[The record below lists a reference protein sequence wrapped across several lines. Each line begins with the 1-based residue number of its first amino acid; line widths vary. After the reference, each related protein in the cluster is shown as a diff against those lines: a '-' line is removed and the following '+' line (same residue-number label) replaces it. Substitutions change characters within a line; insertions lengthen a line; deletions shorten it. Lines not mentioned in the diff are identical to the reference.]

1 MGIGRSRA
9 ARSQAAS
16 ASGHG
21 HVIQV
26 SGSGNTVC
34 ASGPA
39 DPAPMLRLPA
49 EPAHLAGR
57 EKEAEAV
64 LALLAPSSRARAATV
79 VSVLSGLPGIG
90 KTALALHVAHQAV
103 ARGWFPGGALFL
115 HLRGHD
121 PAGPVGAEEA
131 IGTLARAL
139 CVDDAMTPD
148 EQTGLCQAAL
158 NRLADEGRAVLL
170 IADDASSA
178 LQIERLVPAR
188 SEHRLLVTS
197 RHLLTGPSLRA
208 RLFGLDEL
216 APRGAADLI
225 AETLR
230 HARPDDPRLRETD
243 AIAELAGHCCR
254 HPLALHIAASLL
266 TTDPGRAVAALVAEL
281 ADAHTRLD
289 VLRYEDGGHTTA
301 VQAAFHLSYQ
311 RLLPHHRQLFR
322 QFALNPGPD
331 TSTDA
336 AAALWGQ
343 PRARTRNGLAALAR
357 AGLLAEQPVGSE
369 RWRMHDLLRVY
380 AARLLESDSAK
391 WRSTAFSRL
400 LKHCQKLVRA
410 ANAHLHTYDDGPL
423 PDDFRDRAH
432 AVRWLEEERA
442 NLMALIARAAATGHP
457 REVLDLQE
465 EIRPFLLSRRSY
477 APDAVTVTQLAVD
490 CAREIGH
497 PCCEATA
504 LNHLSQILPDCGRVE
519 EAVEAASKSLD
530 ISRARG
536 DRRRQATALTSLG
549 ASLQRAERFEDAV
562 KAHTESLSLSQE
574 LGDQGCTG
582 KALMGLADTLHET
595 HRYDEATDVLTES
608 VRHFAAMDDWHAQG
622 LQLMRLGDTLFAMK
636 RSVEAVDAFRQALA
650 LYQERGDEHHQAI
663 ALQHLWSVSDMSAE
677 EAVDNYQRLVAVC
690 HKVCD
695 RALESV
701 ALNALGGKLKQLG
714 RYEEAVAAYRE
725 AATIHEERDE
735 ERLLISVLLNLGIAL
750 RTAGRITEAAEV
762 HEREIELARARG
774 DRHKE
779 AEALERL
786 ATTLRC
792 GRRRLDAVEARVRA
806 VAIYREQEDTR
817 CEGRVLGDLGLRV
830 RDAPRADR
838 TEAGYTWVLANL
850 LPNDVVGQEGR
861 ILIALTVMHARA
873 GHVIAAFW
881 SWASLTRI
889 MWGLLDED
897 EDENQGPELYFHALT
912 QLIKTSLYGVRPF
925 QALITLRNRL
935 RRPTT

>member
-1 MGIGRSRA
+1 MGIGRSRG
-9 ARSQAAS
+9 ARSQAAA

-26 SGSGNTVC
+26 SGDGNTVC
-34 ASGPA
+34 ASGPE
-39 DPAPMLRLPA
+39 DRTPMLRLPA
-49 EPAHLAGR
+49 EPTHLAGR

-64 LALLAPSSRARAATV
+64 LALLAPSSRARATPV

-121 PAGPVGAEEA
+121 PAGPVAAEEA
-131 IGTLARAL
+131 IATLARAL
-139 CVDDAMTPD
+139 CVDDAVTSD

-178 LQIERLVPAR
+178 AQIERLVPAR
-188 SEHRLLVTS
+188 SAHRLLVTS
-197 RHLLTGPSLRA
+197 RHLLTGPSFQA

-216 APRGAADLI
+216 APRGAVELI

-243 AIAELAGHCCR
+243 AIAELAGHCGH
-254 HPLALHIAASLL
+254 HPLALQIAASLL
-266 TTDPGRAVAALVAEL
+266 TTDPGRAIVELVAEL

-322 QFALNPGPD
+322 QFALSPGPD

-357 AGLLAEQPVGSE
+357 AGLLAEQPVGSG

-380 AARLLESDSAK
+380 AARLVEGDSAK
-391 WRSTAFSRL
+391 WRSAAFARL
-400 LKHCQKLVRA
+400 LKHCQKLVQA

-432 AVRWLEEERA
+432 AVQWLEDERA
-442 NLMALIARAAATGHP
+442 NLMALITRAAATGHP
-457 REVLDLQE
+457 RAVLDLQE
-465 EIRPFLLSRRSY
+465 KMRPFLLSRRSY
-477 APDAVTVTQLAVD
+477 AADAVTVTRLAVD
-490 CAREIGH
+490 CAREIEH

-504 LNHLSQILPDCGRVE
+504 LNHLSQILPDCGRVD

-530 ISRARG
+530 ISRTRG
-536 DRRRQATALTSLG
+536 DRMRQATALTSLG

-562 KAHTESLSLSQE
+562 KAHTESLTLSKE
-574 LGDQGCTG
+574 LGDQGCVG

-595 HRYDEATDVLTES
+595 HRYDEATEVLNES
-608 VRHFAAMDDWHAQG
+608 VRHFAAMGDWHAEG
-622 LQLMRLGDTLFAMK
+622 LQLMRLGDTLFAMR
-636 RSVEAVDAFRQALA
+636 RSAEAVETFRRALV

-663 ALQHLWSVSDMSAE
+663 ALQRLWSVSDMSAE

-701 ALNALGGKLKQLG
+701 ALNALGDKLKQLG
-714 RYEEAVAAYRE
+714 RYGEAIAAYRE
-725 AATIHEERDE
+725 AAAIHEERDE
-735 ERLLISVLLNLGIAL
+735 ERLLLTVLNNLGMAL
-750 RTAGRITEAAEV
+750 RTAGRITEAVEV

-774 DRHKE
+774 DGHKE

-786 ATTLRC
+786 AMTLRC
-792 GRRRLDAVEARVRA
+792 GRRRLEAVEARVRA
-806 VAIYREQEDTR
+806 VGIYREQNDTW

-830 RDAPRADR
+830 RDAARADR
-838 TEAGYTWVLANL
+838 TKAGYTWVLTNL
-850 LPNDVVGQEGR
+850 PPDNAVGQEVG
-861 ILIALTVMHARA
+861 ILLALMVMHVRG

-881 SWASLTRI
+881 AWVSMTNLVLRR
-889 MWGLLDED
+889 LDEGG
-897 EDENQGPELYFHALT
+897 NQVLEQYFHT
-912 QLIKTSLYGVRPF
+912 VKQLMKSAVHSVRPL
-925 QALITLRNRL
+925 QALITWRNRL

>member
-1 MGIGRSRA
+1 MGTGRSRA
-9 ARSQAAS
+9 GRSQAAT

-26 SGSGNTVC
+26 SGDGNTVC
-34 ASGPA
+34 ASGPE
-39 DPAPMLRLPA
+39 DPTPMLRLPA
-49 EPAHLAGR
+49 EPTHLAGR

-64 LALLAPSSRARAATV
+64 LALLAPSSRARATPV

-121 PAGPVGAEEA
+121 PAGPVAAEEA

-139 CVDDAMTPD
+139 CVDDAVAPD

-178 LQIERLVPAR
+178 AQIERLVPAR
-188 SEHRLLVTS
+188 SAHRLLVTS
-197 RHLLTGPSLRA
+197 RHLLTGPSFQA

-225 AETLR
+225 AEALR
-230 HARPDDPRLRETD
+230 HARPDDPRLRETE
-243 AIAELAGHCCR
+243 AIAELAGHCGH
-254 HPLALHIAASLL
+254 HPLALQIAASLL
-266 TTDPGRAVAALVAEL
+266 TTDPGRAVVELVAGL

-301 VQAAFHLSYQ
+301 VQAAFHLSYR

-343 PRARTRNGLAALAR
+343 PRTRTRNGLAALAR
-357 AGLLAEQPVGSE
+357 AGLLAEQPVGSG

-380 AARLLESDSAK
+380 AARLVESDSAK
-391 WRSTAFSRL
+391 WRSAAFARL
-400 LKHCQKLVRA
+400 LTHCQNLVQA

-432 AVRWLEEERA
+432 AVHWLEEERA

-457 REVLDLQE
+457 RAVLDLQE
-465 EIRPFLLSRRSY
+465 KMRPFLLSRRSY
-477 APDAVTVTQLAVD
+477 ATDAATVTQLAVD
-490 CAREIGH
+490 CAREIDH

-504 LNHLSQILPDCGRVE
+504 LNHLSQILPDCGRVD
-519 EAVEAASKSLD
+519 EAVEAATKSLD
-530 ISRARG
+530 ISRTRG

-549 ASLQRAERFEDAV
+549 ASLQRAERFEDAA
-562 KAHTESLSLSQE
+562 KAHTESLTLSRE
-574 LGDQGCTG
+574 LGDQGCIG

-595 HRYDEATDVLTES
+595 RRYDEATEVLDES
-608 VRHFAAMDDWHAQG
+608 VRHFAAMGDWHAEG

-636 RSVEAVDAFRQALA
+636 RSAEAVETFRRALV

-663 ALQHLWSVSDMSAE
+663 ALQNLWSVSDMSAE

-701 ALNALGGKLKQLG
+701 ALNALGNKLKRLG

-725 AATIHEERDE
+725 AAAIHEERDE
-735 ERLLISVLLNLGIAL
+735 ERLLLTVLKNLGIAL
-750 RTAGRITEAAEV
+750 RTAGRIPEAVEV

-792 GRRRLDAVEARVRA
+792 GRRRLEAVEARVRA
-806 VAIYREQEDTR
+806 VGIYREQKDTR
-817 CEGRVLGDLGLRV
+817 CEGRALGDLGLRV

-838 TEAGYTWVLANL
+838 TKAGYTWVLTNL
-850 LPNDVVGQEGR
+850 PPDNAVGQEAG
-861 ILIALTVMHARA
+861 ILFALMVMHVRG

-881 SWASLTRI
+881 AWASLTKLVVR
-889 MWGLLDED
+889 LLDEGG
-897 EDENQGPELYFHALT
+897 NQVPEQCFHT
-912 QLIKTSLYGVRPF
+912 VKQLMKTAVHGVRPL
-925 QALITLRNRL
+925 QTLMTWRNRR

>member
-1 MGIGRSRA
+1 MGTGRNRA
-9 ARSQAAS
+9 ARSQAAT
-16 ASGHG
+16 ATGHG

-26 SGSGNTVC
+26 SGDGNTVC
-34 ASGPA
+34 ASGPE
-39 DPAPMLRLPA
+39 DPTPMLRLPA
-49 EPAHLAGR
+49 EPTHLTGR
-57 EKEAEAV
+57 EKETEAV
-64 LALLAPSSRARAATV
+64 LALLAPSSRVRATPV
-79 VSVLSGLPGIG
+79 VSLLSGLPGIG

-139 CVDDAMTPD
+139 CVDDAVTPD

-158 NRLADEGRAVLL
+158 NRLAEESRAVLL

-178 LQIERLVPAR
+178 AQIERLVPAR
-188 SEHRLLVTS
+188 SAHRLLVTS
-197 RHLLTGPSLRA
+197 RHLLTGPSFQA
-208 RLFGLDEL
+208 RLFPLDEL

-225 AETLR
+225 AEALS

-243 AIAELAGHCCR
+243 AIAELAGHCGH
-254 HPLALHIAASLL
+254 HPLALQIAACLL
-266 TTDPGRAVAALVAEL
+266 TTDPGRAVAELVAEL

-357 AGLLAEQPVGSE
+357 AGLLAEQPVGSG

-380 AARLLESDSAK
+380 AARLVESDSPK
-391 WRSTAFSRL
+391 WRSAAFARL
-400 LKHCQKLVRA
+400 LKHCQKLARA
-410 ANAHLHTYDDGPL
+410 ANAHLHTIDDGPL
-423 PDDFRDRAH
+423 PQDFRDRAH
-432 AVRWLEEERA
+432 AVQWLEEERA
-442 NLMALIARAAATGHP
+442 NLLALIARAAATGHP
-457 REVLDLQE
+457 HAVLDLQE
-465 EIRPFLLSRRSY
+465 KMRPFLLSRRSY
-477 APDAVTVTQLAVD
+477 ATDAVTVTQLAVD
-490 CAREIGH
+490 CAREIDH

-504 LNHLSQILPDCGRVE
+504 LNYLSQILADCGRVD

-530 ISRARG
+530 ISRTRG
-536 DRRRQATALTSLG
+536 DRVRQATALTSLG
-549 ASLQRAERFEDAV
+549 ASLRRASRFEDAV
-562 KAHTESLSLSQE
+562 KAHTESLTLSRE
-574 LGDQGCTG
+574 LGDQGCIG

-595 HRYDEATDVLTES
+595 RRYDEATEVLDES
-608 VRHFAAMDDWHAQG
+608 VRHFAAMGDWHAEG

-636 RSVEAVDAFRQALA
+636 RSTDAVETFRRALV

-663 ALQHLWSVSDMSAE
+663 ALQNLWSVSDLSPQ
-677 EAVDNYQRLVAVC
+677 EAVDNYQRLVAIC

-701 ALNALGGKLKQLG
+701 ALNALGNKLKQLD
-714 RYEEAVAAYRE
+714 RYEEAVAAYRD
-725 AATIHEERDE
+725 AAAIHEERDE
-735 ERLLISVLLNLGIAL
+735 ERLLLTVLNNLGSAL
-750 RTAGRITEAAEV
+750 CTAGRITEAVEV
-762 HEREIELARARG
+762 HEREIELIRARD
-774 DRHKE
+774 DRHRE

-786 ATTLRC
+786 ATTLSR
-792 GRRRLDAVEARVRA
+792 GRRRLQAVEARIEA
-806 VAIYREQEDTR
+806 VGIYRAENDTWCEDRT
-817 CEGRVLGDLGLRV
+817 LAALGLRV

-838 TEAGYTWVLANL
+838 TKAGYTWLLANL
-850 LPNDVVGQEGR
+850 PSNNALGEEGR
-861 ILIALTVMHARA
+861 TLAALIVMLMRA

-881 SWASLTRI
+881 ASASLTKSMCR
-889 MWGLLDED
+889 LLDEGD
-897 EDENQGPELYFHALT
+897 NQALWQYIRTLKELL
-912 QLIKTSLYGVRPF
+912 KTSLQGAHPF
-925 QALITLRNRL
+925 RALIAVRNRL
-935 RRPTT
+935 RRPTF

>member
-1 MGIGRSRA
+1 MGFGRSRA
-9 ARSQAAS
+9 ERSQAAT

-26 SGSGNTVC
+26 NGDGNMVC
-34 ASGPA
+34 ASGPEH
-39 DPAPMLRLPA
+39 PTPMLRLPA
-49 EPAHLAGR
+49 EPTHLAGR
-57 EKEAEAV
+57 EKEAEDV
-64 LALLAPSSRARAATV
+64 LALLAPSSRARATPV

-139 CVDDAMTPD
+139 CVEDAMTPD

-178 LQIERLVPAR
+178 AQIERLVPAR
-188 SEHRLLVTS
+188 SAHRLLVTS
-197 RHLLTGPSLRA
+197 RHLLTGPSFQA

-216 APRGAADLI
+216 EPRGAADLI
-225 AETLR
+225 AEALR

-243 AIAELAGHCCR
+243 AIAELAGHCGH
-254 HPLALHIAASLL
+254 HPLALQIAASLL
-266 TTDPGRAVAALVAEL
+266 TTDPGRAIVELVAEL

-331 TSTDA
+331 TGTDA

-357 AGLLAEQPVGSE
+357 AGLLAEQPVGSG

-380 AARLLESDSAK
+380 AARLVEGDSAT
-391 WRSTAFSRL
+391 WRNAAFARL
-400 LKHCQKLVRA
+400 LKHCQKLVQA
-410 ANAHLHTYDDGPL
+410 ANAHLHTIDDGPL

-432 AVRWLEEERA
+432 AVQWLEDERA
-442 NLMALIARAAATGHP
+442 NLMALIARAAVTGHP
-457 REVLDLQE
+457 RAVLDLQE
-465 EIRPFLLSRRSY
+465 KMRPFLLSRRSY
-477 APDAVTVTQLAVD
+477 ATDAVTVSQLAVD
-490 CAREIGH
+490 CAREIDH

-504 LNHLSQILPDCGRVE
+504 LNYLSQILPDCGRVE

-530 ISRARG
+530 ISRSRG
-536 DRRRQATALTSLG
+536 DRARQATALTSLG
-549 ASLQRAERFEDAV
+549 AALQRAERFEDAV
-562 KAHTESLSLSQE
+562 KAHTESLTVSRE
-574 LGDQGCTG
+574 LGDQGCIG

-595 HRYDEATDVLTES
+595 RRYDEATDVLNES
-608 VRHFAAMDDWHAQG
+608 VRHFAAMDDWHAEG

-636 RSVEAVDAFRQALA
+636 QSAEAVETVRRALA

-663 ALQHLWSVSDMSAE
+663 ALQNLWSVSDLSAE
-677 EAVDNYQRLVAVC
+677 EAVDNYQRLVAIC
-690 HKVCD
+690 HKVWD

-701 ALNALGGKLKQLG
+701 ALNALGDRLKQLN

-725 AATIHEERDE
+725 AAAIHEERDE
-735 ERLLISVLLNLGIAL
+735 ERLLLKVLNSLGIAL
-750 RTAGRITEAAEV
+750 RTAGRITEAVEV

-774 DRHKE
+774 DMHKE

-792 GRRRLDAVEARVRA
+792 GRRRLQAVEARIKA
-806 VAIYREQEDTR
+806 VGIYREQNDTWCEDRT
-817 CEGRVLGDLGLRV
+817 LADLGLRV
-830 RDAPRADR
+830 RDAPRAER
-838 TEAGYTWVLANL
+838 TRAGYTWVLANVPSNNAL
-850 LPNDVVGQEGR
+850 GEEGR
-861 ILIALTVMHARA
+861 TLAALMVMQMRA

-881 SWASLTRI
+881 AWVTMIKCLCR
-889 MWGLLDED
+889 LQDEGVD
-897 EDENQGPELYFHALT
+897 EAPWQYIQTVT
-912 QLIKTSLYGVRPF
+912 QLSKTSLQGAHPF
-925 QALITLRNRL
+925 RAFIALRNRF

>member
-1 MGIGRSRA
+1 MGTGRSRA
-9 ARSQAAS
+9 ARSQAAT

-26 SGSGNTVC
+26 SGDGNTVC
-34 ASGPA
+34 ASGSEEPT
-39 DPAPMLRLPA
+39 PMLRLPA
-49 EPAHLAGR
+49 EPTHLAGR

-64 LALLAPSSRARAATV
+64 LALLAPSSGARATPV

-139 CVDDAMTPD
+139 CVDDAVTPD
-148 EQTGLCQAAL
+148 EQAGLCQSAL

-178 LQIERLVPAR
+178 AQIERLVPAR
-188 SEHRLLVTS
+188 SAHRLLVTS
-197 RHLLTGPSLRA
+197 RHLLTGPSFQA

-216 APRGAADLI
+216 APSGAADLI
-225 AETLR
+225 AEALR

-243 AIAELAGHCCR
+243 AIAELAGHCGH
-254 HPLALHIAASLL
+254 HPLALQIAASLL
-266 TTDPGRAVAALVAEL
+266 TTDPGRAVVELVAEL

-343 PRARTRNGLAALAR
+343 PRARTRNSLAALAR
-357 AGLLAEQPVGSE
+357 AGLLAEQPVGSG

-380 AARLLESDSAK
+380 AARLVESDSPK
-391 WRSTAFSRL
+391 WRSAAFARL
-400 LKHCQKLVRA
+400 LKHCQKLAQA
-410 ANAHLHTYDDGPL
+410 ANAHLHTIDDGPL

-432 AVRWLEEERA
+432 AVQWLEEERA

-457 REVLDLQE
+457 RAVLDLQE
-465 EIRPFLLSRRSY
+465 KLRPFLLSRRSY
-477 APDAVTVTQLAVD
+477 ATDAVTVTQLAVD
-490 CAREIGH
+490 CAREIDH

-504 LNHLSQILPDCGRVE
+504 LNHLSQILPDCGRVD

-530 ISRARG
+530 ISRTRG
-536 DRRRQATALTSLG
+536 DRMRQATALTSLG
-549 ASLQRAERFEDAV
+549 ASLRRAERFEDAV
-562 KAHTESLSLSQE
+562 KAHTESLTLSRE
-574 LGDQGCTG
+574 LGDQGCIG
-582 KALMGLADTLHET
+582 EALMGLADTLHET
-595 HRYDEATDVLTES
+595 RRYDEATEVLDES
-608 VRHFAAMDDWHAQG
+608 VRHFAAMGDWHAEG
-622 LQLMRLGDTLFAMK
+622 LQLMRLGDTLFARK
-636 RSVEAVDAFRQALA
+636 RSAEAVETFRRALV

-663 ALQHLWSVSDMSAE
+663 ALQNLWSVSDLSAE

-701 ALNALGGKLKQLG
+701 ALNALGNKLKQLD

-725 AATIHEERDE
+725 AAAIHEERDE
-735 ERLLISVLLNLGIAL
+735 ERLLLTVLNNLGIAL
-750 RTAGRITEAAEV
+750 RTAGRIAEAVEV
-762 HEREIELARARG
+762 HEREIELFRARG

-792 GRRRLDAVEARVRA
+792 GRRRLEAVEARIKA
-806 VAIYREQEDTR
+806 VGIYRAQNDTWCEDRT
-817 CEGRVLGDLGLRV
+817 LADLGLRV
-830 RDAPRADR
+830 RDAPGSDR
-838 TEAGYTWVLANL
+838 TKAGYTLLLANL
-850 LPNDVVGQEGR
+850 PSNNGLGEEGR
-861 ILIALTVMHARA
+861 TSAALIVMQMRA
-873 GHVIAAFW
+873 GHLIAAFW
-881 SWASLTRI
+881 ASASLTRT
-889 MWGLLDED
+889 MWRLLDEG
-897 EDENQGPELYFHALT
+897 ENQAPGQYLQT
-912 QLIKTSLYGVRPF
+912 VKQLLMTSLQGAHPF
-925 QALITLRNRL
+925 RGLIALRNRL
-935 RRPTT
+935 RRQTT

>member
-9 ARSQAAS
+9 ARSQAAT

-26 SGSGNTVC
+26 SGDGNTVC
-34 ASGPA
+34 ASGPE
-39 DPAPMLRLPA
+39 DPTPMLRLPA

-64 LALLAPSSRARAATV
+64 LALLAPSSRARATPV

-103 ARGWFPGGALFL
+103 ARGWFPGGALYL

-131 IGTLARAL
+131 MGTLARAL
-139 CVDDAMTPD
+139 CVDDAVTPD

-178 LQIERLVPAR
+178 AQIERLVPAR
-188 SEHRLLVTS
+188 SAHRLLVTS
-197 RHLLTGPSLRA
+197 RHLLTGPSFQA

-216 APRGAADLI
+216 APLGAADLI
-225 AETLR
+225 AEALR

-243 AIAELAGHCCR
+243 AIAELAGHCGH
-254 HPLALHIAASLL
+254 HPLALQIAASLL
-266 TTDPGRAVAALVAEL
+266 TTDPGRAIVELVAEL

-357 AGLLAEQPVGSE
+357 AGLLAEQPVGSG

-380 AARLLESDSAK
+380 ATRLVENDSAK
-391 WRSTAFSRL
+391 WRSAAFTRL
-400 LKHCQKLVRA
+400 LKHCRNLVQA
-410 ANAHLHTYDDGPL
+410 ANAHLHTFDDGPL

-432 AVRWLEEERA
+432 AVQWLEDERA

-457 REVLDLQE
+457 RAVLDLQE
-465 EIRPFLLSRRSY
+465 KMRPFLLSRRSY
-477 APDAVTVTQLAVD
+477 AADAVTVTRLAVD
-490 CAREIGH
+490 CAREIEH

-504 LNHLSQILPDCGRVE
+504 LNNLSQILPDCGRVD

-536 DRRRQATALTSLG
+536 DRMRQATALTSLG

-562 KAHTESLSLSQE
+562 KAHTESLTLSKE
-574 LGDQGCTG
+574 LGDQGCIG
-582 KALMGLADTLHET
+582 KALMGLADTLYET
-595 HRYDEATDVLTES
+595 DRYDEATEVLSES
-608 VRHFAAMDDWHAQG
+608 VRHFAAMGDWHAEG
-622 LQLMRLGDTLFAMK
+622 LQLMRLGDALFAMK
-636 RSVEAVDAFRQALA
+636 RSAEAVETFRRALV

-663 ALQHLWSVSDMSAE
+663 ALQHLWSVSDMSAQ

-701 ALNALGGKLKQLG
+701 ALNALGNKLKQLG

-725 AATIHEERDE
+725 AAAIHEERDE
-735 ERLLISVLLNLGIAL
+735 ERLLLTVLNNLGIAL
-750 RTAGRITEAAEV
+750 RTAGRITEAVEV

-774 DRHKE
+774 DGHKE

-792 GRRRLDAVEARVRA
+792 GRRRLEAVEARVRA
-806 VAIYREQEDTR
+806 VRLYREQKDTW
-817 CEGRVLGDLGLRV
+817 CEGRALGDLGLRV

-838 TEAGYTWVLANL
+838 TKAGYTWVLANL
-850 LPNDVVGQEGR
+850 PPDNAAGEEVG
-861 ILIALTVMHARA
+861 ILFALVVMHVRA
-873 GHVIAAFW
+873 GRVIAAFW
-881 SWASLTRI
+881 AWASLTKLMLRR
-889 MWGLLDED
+889 LDEGG
-897 EDENQGPELYFHALT
+897 NQLPEQCFQAVK
-912 QLIKTSLYGVRPF
+912 QLMKTAVHGVRPF
-925 QALITLRNRL
+925 QALIAWRNRL

>member
-1 MGIGRSRA
+1 M
-9 ARSQAAS
+9 
-16 ASGHG
+16 
-21 HVIQV
+21 IQV
-26 SGSGNTVC
+26 NGDGNMVC
-34 ASGPA
+34 ASGPEH
-39 DPAPMLRLPA
+39 PTPMLRLPA
-49 EPAHLAGR
+49 EPTHLAGR

-64 LALLAPSSRARAATV
+64 LALLAPSSRARATPV

-158 NRLADEGRAVLL
+158 NRLADEGTAVLL

-178 LQIERLVPAR
+178 AQIERLVPAR
-188 SEHRLLVTS
+188 SAHRLLVTS
-197 RHLLTGPSLRA
+197 RHLLTGPSFQA

-216 APRGAADLI
+216 EPRGAADLI
-225 AETLR
+225 AEALR

-243 AIAELAGHCCR
+243 AIAELAGHCGH
-254 HPLALHIAASLL
+254 HPLALQIAASLL
-266 TTDPGRAVAALVAEL
+266 TTDPGRAVVELVAEL

-331 TSTDA
+331 INTDT

-357 AGLLAEQPVGSE
+357 AGLLAEQPVGSG

-380 AARLLESDSAK
+380 AARLVEGDSAK
-391 WRSTAFSRL
+391 WRNAAFARL
-400 LKHCQKLVRA
+400 LKHCQKLVEA
-410 ANAHLHTYDDGPL
+410 ANAHLHTIDDGPL

-432 AVRWLEEERA
+432 AVQWLEDERA
-442 NLMALIARAAATGHP
+442 NLMALIARAAVTGHP
-457 REVLDLQE
+457 RAVLHLQE
-465 EIRPFLLSRRSY
+465 KMRPFLLSRRSY
-477 APDAVTVTQLAVD
+477 ATDAVTVTQLAVD
-490 CAREIGH
+490 CAREIDH

-504 LNHLSQILPDCGRVE
+504 LNYLSQILPDCGRVD

-530 ISRARG
+530 ISRSRG
-536 DRRRQATALTSLG
+536 DRARQATALTSLG
-549 ASLQRAERFEDAV
+549 AALQRAERFEDAV
-562 KAHTESLSLSQE
+562 KAHTESLTVSRE
-574 LGDQGCTG
+574 LGDQGCVG
-582 KALMGLADTLHET
+582 EALMGLADTLHET
-595 HRYDEATDVLTES
+595 RRYDEATDVLNES
-608 VRHFAAMDDWHAQG
+608 VRHFAAMDDWHAEG

-636 RSVEAVDAFRQALA
+636 QSAEAVETFRRALV

-663 ALQHLWSVSDMSAE
+663 ALQNLWSVSDLSAE
-677 EAVDNYQRLVAVC
+677 EAVDNYQRLVAIC
-690 HKVCD
+690 HKVWD

-701 ALNALGGKLKQLG
+701 ALNALGDKLKQLD

-725 AATIHEERDE
+725 AAAIHEERDE
-735 ERLLISVLLNLGIAL
+735 ERLLLKVLNSLGIAL
-750 RTAGRITEAAEV
+750 RTAGRITEAVEV

-774 DRHKE
+774 ARHKE

-792 GRRRLDAVEARVRA
+792 GRRRLRAVEARIKA
-806 VAIYREQEDTR
+806 VGIYREQNDTWCEDRT
-817 CEGRVLGDLGLRV
+817 LADLGLRV
-830 RDAPRADR
+830 RDAPRAER
-838 TEAGYTWVLANL
+838 TKAGYTWVLANL
-850 LPNDVVGQEGR
+850 PSNNALGEEGR
-861 ILIALTVMHARA
+861 TLAALMVMQMRA

-881 SWASLTRI
+881 AWACLTRT
-889 MWGLLDED
+889 MCGLLDEG
-897 EDENQGPELYFHALT
+897 ENQAPGQYIRTLKQLLRASLQGAPPFRAL
-912 QLIKTSLYGVRPF
+912 F
-925 QALITLRNRL
+925 ALLNRL

>member
-9 ARSQAAS
+9 TRSQAAT

-26 SGSGNTVC
+26 SGDGNTVC
-34 ASGPA
+34 ASGPE
-39 DPAPMLRLPA
+39 DPTPMLRLPA

-64 LALLAPSSRARAATV
+64 LALLAPSSRARATPV

-103 ARGWFPGGALFL
+103 ARGWFTGGALFL

-121 PAGPVGAEEA
+121 PAGPVAAEEA
-131 IGTLARAL
+131 VGTLARAL

-158 NRLADEGRAVLL
+158 NQLADEGRAVLL

-178 LQIERLVPAR
+178 AQIERLVPAR
-188 SEHRLLVTS
+188 SAHRLLVTS
-197 RHLLTGPSLRA
+197 RHLLTGPSFQA

-225 AETLR
+225 AAALR
-230 HARPDDPRLRETD
+230 HARPDDPRLRETE
-243 AIAELAGHCCR
+243 AIAELAGHCGH
-254 HPLALHIAASLL
+254 HPLALQIAASLL
-266 TTDPGRAVAALVAEL
+266 TTDPGRAVGELVGEL

-289 VLRYEDGGHTTA
+289 VLRYEDGGHTTG

-331 TSTDA
+331 TSTEA

-343 PRARTRNGLAALAR
+343 SRTRTRNALAALAR
-357 AGLLAEQPVGSE
+357 AGLLAEQPVGSG

-380 AARLLESDSAK
+380 AARLVESDSAK
-391 WRSTAFSRL
+391 WRDAAFTRL
-400 LKHCQKLVRA
+400 LKHCQKLTQA
-410 ANAHLHTYDDGPL
+410 ANAHLHTIDDGPL

-432 AVRWLEEERA
+432 AVRWLEDERA

-457 REVLDLQE
+457 RAVLDLQE
-465 EIRPFLLSRRSY
+465 HMRLFLLSRRSY
-477 APDAVTVTQLAVD
+477 ATDAVTVTQLAVD
-490 CAREIGH
+490 CAREIDH

-504 LNHLSQILPDCGRVE
+504 LNYLSQILSGCGRVD

-530 ISRARG
+530 ISRSRG
-536 DRRRQATALTSLG
+536 DRMRQATALTSLG
-549 ASLQRAERFEDAV
+549 ASLRRAERFEDAV
-562 KAHTESLSLSQE
+562 KAHTQSLTLSRE
-574 LGDQGCTG
+574 LGDQGCIG

-595 HRYDEATDVLTES
+595 CRYEEATDVLTES
-608 VRHFAAMDDWHAQG
+608 ARHFAALGDWHAEG

-636 RSVEAVDAFRQALA
+636 RSAEAVETFRRALV

-663 ALQHLWSVSDMSAE
+663 ALQNLWSVSDMSAQ
-677 EAVDNYQRLVAVC
+677 EAVDNYQRLVAIC

-701 ALNALGGKLKQLG
+701 ALNALGDRLKQLD

-725 AATIHEERDE
+725 AAAIHEERGE
-735 ERLLISVLLNLGIAL
+735 ERLLLKVLNNLGVVL
-750 RTAGRITEAAEV
+750 RTAGRIAEAVEV

-774 DRHKE
+774 DRHRE
-779 AEALERL
+779 AEALEHL

-792 GRRRLDAVEARVRA
+792 GRRRLEAVEARVKA
-806 VAIYREQEDTR
+806 VGIYRAQNDAWCEDRT
-817 CEGRVLGDLGLRV
+817 LADLGLRV

-838 TEAGYTWVLANL
+838 AKAGYTWLLDNL
-850 LPNDVVGQEGR
+850 PPNNALGEEGR
-861 ILIALTVMHARA
+861 TLAALIVMQMRA
-873 GHVIAAFW
+873 GHVFAAFW
-881 SWASLTRI
+881 ASVSLTKTMCR
-889 MWGLLDED
+889 LLDEG
-897 EDENQGPELYFHALT
+897 EQLALMQYIQTLKQLLKASFQGAHPFRELIA
-912 QLIKTSLYGVRPF
+912 
-925 QALITLRNRL
+925 LRNRL

>member
-9 ARSQAAS
+9 ARSQAAT

-26 SGSGNTVC
+26 SGDGNTVC
-34 ASGPA
+34 ASGPE
-39 DPAPMLRLPA
+39 DPTPMLRLPA
-49 EPAHLAGR
+49 EPTHLAGR

-64 LALLAPSSRARAATV
+64 LALLAPSSRARATPV

-131 IGTLARAL
+131 MGTLARAL
-139 CVDDAMTPD
+139 CVDDAVTPD

-178 LQIERLVPAR
+178 AQIERLVPAR
-188 SEHRLLVTS
+188 SAHRLLVTS
-197 RHLLTGPSLRA
+197 RHLLTGPSFQA

-216 APRGAADLI
+216 PPRGAADLI
-225 AETLR
+225 AEALR
-230 HARPDDPRLRETD
+230 HAQPDDPRLRETD
-243 AIAELAGHCCR
+243 AIAELAGHCGH
-254 HPLALHIAASLL
+254 HPLALQIAASLL
-266 TTDPGRAVAALVAEL
+266 TTDPGRAIAELVAEL

-357 AGLLAEQPVGSE
+357 VGLLAEQPVGSG

-380 AARLLESDSAK
+380 AARLVESDSAK
-391 WRSTAFSRL
+391 WRSAALTRL
-400 LKHCQKLVRA
+400 LKHCQKLVQA
-410 ANAHLHTYDDGPL
+410 ANAHLHTFDDGPL

-432 AVRWLEEERA
+432 AVQWLEDERA

-457 REVLDLQE
+457 RAVLDLQE
-465 EIRPFLLSRRSY
+465 KMRPFLLSRRSY
-477 APDAVTVTQLAVD
+477 AADAVTVTRLAVD
-490 CAREIGH
+490 CAREIEH

-504 LNHLSQILPDCGRVE
+504 LNNLSQILPDCGRVD

-530 ISRARG
+530 ISRTRG
-536 DRRRQATALTSLG
+536 DRMRQATALTSLG

-562 KAHTESLSLSQE
+562 KAHTESLTLSKE
-574 LGDQGCTG
+574 LGDQGCIG
-582 KALMGLADTLHET
+582 KALMGLADTLYET
-595 HRYDEATDVLTES
+595 ARYDEATEVLNES
-608 VRHFAAMDDWHAQG
+608 VRHFAAMGDWHAEG

-636 RSVEAVDAFRQALA
+636 RSAEAVETFRRALV

-701 ALNALGGKLKQLG
+701 ALNALGDKLKQLG
-714 RYEEAVAAYRE
+714 RYEEAVAAYRD
-725 AATIHEERDE
+725 AAAIHEERDE
-735 ERLLISVLLNLGIAL
+735 ERLLLTVLNNLGIAL
-750 RTAGRITEAAEV
+750 RTAGRITEAVEV
-762 HEREIELARARG
+762 QEREIELARARG

-792 GRRRLDAVEARVRA
+792 GRRRLEAVEARVRA
-806 VAIYREQEDTR
+806 VGIYREQKDTW
-817 CEGRVLGDLGLRV
+817 CEGRALGDLGLRV

-838 TEAGYTWVLANL
+838 TKAGYAWVLTNL
-850 LPNDVVGQEGR
+850 PPDNAIGQEVG
-861 ILIALTVMHARA
+861 ILFALMVMHVRG

-881 SWASLTRI
+881 AWASLTKLVL
-889 MWGLLDED
+889 GLLDAGG
-897 EDENQGPELYFHALT
+897 NQVPEQYFRT
-912 QLIKTSLYGVRPF
+912 VKQLMKAAVHGVRPF
-925 QALITLRNRL
+925 QALIAWRNRL